1 MNRSTPSTEQ
11 PDNLRGLGH
20 SLVHSLIH
28 GLALL
33 GGATMSIGGKALG
46 MIGSMS
52 LLLAEAMGV
61 VLRGVFVPRQRLG
74 QAHLMAQMVRVG
86 VRAIPIIVLIQS
98 VIGMILPL
106 QMFPEL
112 DKFGQAE
119 QIATINAIA
128 AFRELGPLM
137 TAIILSGFAGA
148 SIAAE
153 LGTMVTSEEI
163 EALHSMALNPVRF
176 LVVPRLLATIIMTV
190 LLTVIADIVMVA
202 GGWLTAMKLG
212 IDSDIFFLL
221 TRDAINMTGFLTG
234 LTKAAVFGLLVG
246 LIACFLGL
254 SVKPWQ
260 GSDGVGRATT
270 NTVVYSIVAIVIAD
284 AVFTVIFYSYGMFK

>member
-11 PDNLRGLGH
+11 PDNLRGLVH
-20 SLVHSLIH
+20 SLVHC
-28 GLALL
+28 LARL
-33 GGATMSIGGKALG
+33 GGATISIGGKAFG

-163 EALHSMALNPVRF
+163 EALHSMALNPIRF

>member
-11 PDNLRGLGH
+11 PDNLRGLVH
-20 SLVHSLIH
+20 SLVN
-28 GLALL
+28 GLARL
-33 GGATMSIGGKALG
+33 GGATISIGGKALG
-46 MIGSMS
+46 MLGSMS
-52 LLLAEAMGV
+52 LLLAEATGV
-61 VLRGVFVPRQRLG
+61 ILRGMFVPQHRLG

-119 QIATINAIA
+119 QVATINAIA

-270 NTVVYSIVAIVIAD
+270 NTVVYSIVAIVVAD

>member
-1 MNRSTPSTEQ
+1 
-11 PDNLRGLGH
+11 
-20 SLVHSLIH
+20 
-28 GLALL
+28 
-33 GGATMSIGGKALG
+33 MSIGGKALG

-119 QIATINAIA
+119 QVATINAIA

-163 EALHSMALNPVRF
+163 EALRSMALNPVRF

-270 NTVVYSIVAIVIAD
+270 NTVVYSIVGIVVAD
-284 AVFTVIFYSYGMFK
+284 AVFTVIFYSYGMFT

>member
-11 PDNLRGLGH
+11 PDNLRGPGH
-20 SLVHSLIH
+20 SLVHSL
-28 GLALL
+28 ALL
-33 GGATMSIGGKALG
+33 GGATISIGGKALG

-52 LLLAEAMGV
+52 LLLAEATGV
-61 VLRGVFVPRQRLG
+61 ILRGVLVPRQRLG
-74 QAHLMAQMVRVG
+74 RASLMAQMVRVG

-163 EALHSMALNPVRF
+163 EALRSMALNPVRF

-221 TRDAINMTGFLTG
+221 TRDAISMTGFLTG

-284 AVFTVIFYSYGMFK
+284 AVFTVIFYSYGMFT

>member
-1 MNRSTPSTEQ
+1 MNQSTPSTKR
-11 PDNLRGLGH
+11 PDNLRGPGH
-20 SLVHSLIH
+20 SLVNS
-28 GLALL
+28 LALL
-33 GGATMSIGGKALG
+33 GGVTISIGGKALG

-52 LLLAEAMGV
+52 LLLAEAVGII
-61 VLRGVFVPRQRLG
+61 LRGVFVPQQRLG
-74 QAHLMAQMVRVG
+74 RASLIAQMVRVG

-163 EALHSMALNPVRF
+163 EALRSMALNPVRF

-202 GGWLTAMKLG
+202 GGWLTAIKLG
-212 IDSDIFFLL
+212 IDSDVFFLL
-221 TRDAINMTGFLTG
+221 TRDAISMTGFLTG

-260 GSDGVGRATT
+260 GSDGVGHATT
-270 NTVVYSIVAIVIAD
+270 NTVVYSIVAIVVAD
-284 AVFTVIFYSYGMFK
+284 AVFTVIFYSYGMFA